1 VTSAIKK
8 EDSVSTAK
16 FINPDTMAK
25 PPGYTHVVEITA
37 PGRLVYIAGQLG
49 FDRTGKLAGGP
60 GDFRAQATQ
69 AFDNLRSALSA
80 VGATFPDV
88 VKINSYVT
96 DMGHLPIFREVRDRF
111 VNTAA
116 PPASTLVGVT
126 SLAVQG
132 ALFEIEAIAMLRS

>member
-1 VTSAIKK
+1 M
-8 EDSVSTAK
+8 STAK
-16 FINPDTMAK
+16 FINPDTMGK

-37 PGRLVYIAGQLG
+37 PGRVVYIAGQLG

-60 GDFRAQATQ
+60 GDFGAQATQ
-69 AFDNLRSALSA
+69 AFDNLRSALTA
-80 VGATFPDV
+80 VGATFADV

-126 SLAVQG
+126 SLAVAG
-132 ALFEIEAIAMLRS
+132 ALFEIEAVAMLRT